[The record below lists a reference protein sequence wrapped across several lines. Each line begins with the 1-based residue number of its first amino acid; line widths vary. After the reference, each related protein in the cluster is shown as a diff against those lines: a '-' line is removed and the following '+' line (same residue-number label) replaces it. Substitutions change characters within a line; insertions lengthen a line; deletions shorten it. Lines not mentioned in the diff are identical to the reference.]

1 MNHRYNLEV
10 SDVLKNCQE
19 ELAQRYK
26 FHSVQ
31 YKALEDITSCRTSQR
46 GGHKHICFNCGYHK
60 VSYNSCRNRHCP
72 KCQFLKQI
80 QWVDK
85 LKSRML
91 PCRYFHVVFTI
102 PQQLNK
108 LFYLNQTACYNLLFK
123 ASWEALKTAGKNPL
137 YLGAKL
143 GAISVLHTW
152 GQTLTYHPHVHIL
165 VPAGGLSE
173 DNVEWITTRKNF
185 LLPVKVLSALFRGIM
200 YKGLL
205 ALLDKEDITV
215 PGDFPDKNA
224 LKKQLYRKSWNVYAK
239 KTFGAAE
246 GVLQYLGRYTHRVG
260 ISNNRM
266 ISLEAKTVRF
276 GYKDY
281 RGGNKKKIM
290 ELSDFEFSRRFL
302 QHILPSGFYKIRYYG
317 ILATALIDTDRQEV
331 TALICKSVVLSSLE
345 GLTAYEI
352 IRALFEKDPLKCPN
366 CKQGFLRH
374 IKEFVPLE

>member
-10 SDVLKNCQE
+10 SDVLENCQG

-26 FHSVQ
+26 LHSVQ
-31 YKALEDITSCRTSQR
+31 HKALEDITSCRTSQQ
-46 GGHKHICFNCGYHK
+46 GGHKHICPNCGYHK

-72 KCQFLKQI
+72 KCQFLKQL

-108 LFYLNQTACYNLLFK
+108 LFYLNQSACYNLLFK
-123 ASWEALKTAGKNPL
+123 ASWEALKTAGKNPS

-152 GQTLTYHPHVHIL
+152 GQTLTYHPHVHML

-173 DNVEWITTRKNF
+173 DNVEWITTRKSF
-185 LLPVKVLSALFRGIM
+185 LLPVKVLSAIFRGIM

-205 ALLDKEDITV
+205 ELLDKEEITV
-215 PGDFPDKNA
+215 PDDFPDKNT
-224 LKKQLYRKSWNVYAK
+224 LKKQLYQKPWNVYAK

-266 ISLEAKTVRF
+266 LSLKDKKVRF

-281 RGGNKKKIM
+281 RDGNKKKVIQ
-290 ELSDFEFSRRFL
+290 LTDIEFSRRFL
-302 QHILPSGFYKIRYYG
+302 QHILPTGFYKIRYFG
-317 ILATALIDTDRQEV
+317 ILSTALIETDREEIM
-331 TALICKSVVLSSLE
+331 ALIGKRVFLSSLE
-345 GLTAYEI
+345 GLTTYEI
-352 IRALFEKDPLKCPN
+352 IREIFGRDPLKCPV
-366 CKQGFLRH
+366 CKQGILRQSRGY
-374 IKEFVPLE
+374 VPLE